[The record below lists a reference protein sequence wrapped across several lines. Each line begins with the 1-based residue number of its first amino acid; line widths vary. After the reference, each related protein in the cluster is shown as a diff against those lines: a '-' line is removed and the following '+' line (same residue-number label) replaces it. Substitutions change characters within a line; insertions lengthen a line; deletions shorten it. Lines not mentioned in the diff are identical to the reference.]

1 MASQTQ
7 QASAETVVQDY
18 IAVYN
23 THDLDASNK
32 KIAPDIVISSPLLAG
47 VRGLDAHRRTNQQFW
62 KSMPDFQ
69 FKVVNIAAKGDFVA
83 AELVGAGTST
93 GPTELPGRD
102 PIPPTGK
109 RVEFGLAGFFRV
121 NQDGL
126 ISEERYY
133 YDRMALLQ
141 QLNS

>member
-1 MASQTQ
+1 VVSQTQ
-7 QASAETVVQDY
+7 QTNAEAAVQDY
-18 IAVYN
+18 IAIYN
-23 THDLDASNK
+23 THDLDASSK

-83 AELVGAGTST
+83 TELVGAGTST
-93 GPTELPGRD
+93 GPTELPRRD
-102 PIPPTGK
+102 PIPPTGR

-121 NQDGL
+121 DSDGL
-126 ISEERYY
+126 IAEERYY
-133 YDRMALLQ
+133 HDRMALLQ

>member
-23 THDLDASNK
+23 THDLDASSK

-47 VRGLDAHRRTNQQFW
+47 VRGLDAHRKTNQQFW

-69 FKVVNIAAKGDFVA
+69 FKVVNIAANGDFVA
-83 AELVGAGTST
+83 TELVGAGTST
-93 GPTELPGRD
+93 GQTELPGRD
-102 PIPPTGK
+102 PIPPTGR

-121 NQDGL
+121 DSDRL
-126 ISEERYY
+126 IAEERY
-133 YDRMALLQ
+133 
-141 QLNS
+141 

>member
-1 MASQTQ
+1 MAVQTEQ
-7 QASAETVVQDY
+7 TNAVAAVQDY

-23 THDLDASNK
+23 THDLDASSK
-32 KIAPDIVISSPLLAG
+32 KLTPDIVISSPLLAG
-47 VRGLDAHRRTNQQFW
+47 VRGLDAHRQTNLQFW

-69 FKVVNIAAKGDFVA
+69 FTVLNIAANGDFVA
-83 AELVGAGTST
+83 AEMVGAGTST

-121 NQDGL
+121 TPDGL
-126 ISEERYY
+126 IAEERYY

>member
-1 MASQTQ
+1 MVSQTQ
-7 QASAETVVQDY
+7 QTNAEAAVQDY
-18 IAVYN
+18 IAIYN
-23 THDLDASNK
+23 THDLDASSK

-83 AELVGAGTST
+83 TELVGAGTST

-102 PIPPTGK
+102 PIPPTGR

-121 NQDGL
+121 NSDGL
-126 ISEERYY
+126 IAEERYY

>member
-1 MASQTQ
+1 MVSQTQ
-7 QASAETVVQDY
+7 QTNREAAVQDY

-23 THDLDASNK
+23 THDLDASSK

-47 VRGLDAHRRTNQQFW
+47 VKGLDAHRKTNLQFW

-83 AELVGAGTST
+83 AELLGAGTST

-121 NQDGL
+121 NPDGL